1 MCLAWPP
8 CPGPVPGLGVQAAPY
23 PRARVLQ
30 APAVPPCPAAPGTPK
45 PPSRATRAFVP
56 FWGQKGAFRTKEGAE
71 AAVGVAVPSR
81 PVQRQN
87 KPKACPCPC
96 PSRVRARVHVHAHT
110 APTAAV
116 AVGKAPERPP
126 SPSRAGSPCARTPA
140 PSRLS
145 PGVPPGAPLAAGIG
159 AMAFQLEE
167 RWRWQRVLGATSCRL
182 SVLPVSP
189 WWLRAGPGPPGC
201 PIPDGWVAPRRWHHP
216 HSPSGCSRVPRVTG
230 DARQESPASGA
241 RSGRGEAAWMGSVGA
256 VTCHRPPGY
265 PETCRST
272 RLKQASMRGRRAG
285 GEGQPVH
292 REEAPRR
299 GLEGT
304 RSTGWGRGCEL
315 GDPLWGREGTYPAS
329 AATQK

>member
-1 MCLAWPP
+1 MPCLAPVSRASAGFGGAGSP
-8 CPGPVPGLGVQAAPY
+8 LSPRQGAPGPCSATLSRSPGDSQTPFQGHEGLCAILGSERGVSDKGGSGGGCWCSSSFPAGTKAKQTESVSVSVPIP
-23 PRARVLQ
+23 
-30 APAVPPCPAAPGTPK
+30 
-45 PPSRATRAFVP
+45 
-56 FWGQKGAFRTKEGAE
+56 
-71 AAVGVAVPSR
+71 
-81 PVQRQN
+81 
-87 KPKACPCPC
+87 CPCPC
-96 PSRVRARVHVHAHT
+96 PCPCPRCSHGCCGCGQS
-110 APTAAV
+110 PGAATE
-116 AVGKAPERPP
+116 PL
-126 SPSRAGSPCARTPA
+126 PCARTPA

-145 PGVPPGAPLAAGIG
+145 PGVSPGAPLAAGIG

-201 PIPDGWVAPRRWHHP
+201 PIPYGWVAPRRWHHS
-216 HSPSGCSRVPRVTG
+216 HSPSGCSGVPRVTG

>member
-1 MCLAWPP
+1 MC
-8 CPGPVPGLGVQAAPY
+8 
-23 PRARVLQ
+23 R
-30 APAVPPCPAAPGTPK
+30 
-45 PPSRATRAFVP
+45 

-71 AAVGVAVPSR
+71 AAVGAAVPSR

-96 PSRVRARVHVHAHT
+96 PCPSRVRARVHAHT
-110 APTAAV
+110 APTAGV
-116 AVGKAPERPP
+116 AVGKAPGRPP
-126 SPSRAGSPCARTPA
+126 SPSRAGSPWARTPA
-140 PSRLS
+140 P
-145 PGVPPGAPLAAGIG
+145 PGLGPISAQPRGPPGPPLAAGIG

-167 RWRWQRVLGATSCRL
+167 RWRWQRVLSATSCRL

-189 WWLRAGPGPPGC
+189 WWLRPSPGPPGC

-216 HSPSGCSRVPRVTG
+216 HSPTGCRGVPG
-230 DARQESPASGA
+230 AMGSARQESPASGA
-241 RSGRGEAAWMGSVGA
+241 GSGRGEAAWRGSVRA

-285 GEGQPVH
+285 GEGHPVH
-292 REEAPRR
+292 REEAPRTGAGAGGDTQHGVR
-299 GLEGT
+299 G
-304 RSTGWGRGCEL
+304 GCEL
-315 GDPLWGREGTYPAS
+315 GDPLWGREGTHPAS